1 MVIDACKEK
10 QSTYDPS
17 SRMPMLVE
25 KFASRDSLKQR
36 RGRAG
41 RVRPGSCYKLIS
53 SNTLSKLPEHGE
65 PEIKRSALDQTLL
78 SLLFLGLEVGSGNF
92 LSTLLDPPSQ
102 DAIAAAIHSLEKV
115 GAVRISVKDANTRWN
130 LTPLGMHLA
139 GIPAPPTVGKL
150 LVMGSLL
157 GCRSAALAMAAG
169 MSAGRSPFLKID
181 TFQYNRRRKNEEEEE
196 EVSMEEIKNKAI
208 IKERDELFKVVGNSD
223 HAMFAA
229 AYDIWDSKHGSD
241 RRKYCDSLGLSIPG
255 MRDVKQLAQQLDS
268 SLSAAG
274 YSYTK
279 ESDIN
284 AKSYRIIRTCLV
296 SALAPL
302 HLVRVLR
309 PSTKYAETAEGA
321 VEKDGKANELKFFTR
336 GHQEDRPENEAQGN
350 IIIRYHNI
358 SEERVFT
365 HPSSFMF
372 KVCSYNCP
380 WVVFHELVRT
390 SKPFLRDATEC
401 SSYALLLFGG
411 NISVQAAEGLIIV
424 DDYARLAANARV
436 GALIGGLRR
445 KVDDLLSNKIENPSI
460 DVATSIVMQLIVKLI
475 KTDGLGT

>member
-1 MVIDACKEK
+1 
-10 QSTYDPS
+10 
-17 SRMPMLVE
+17 
-25 KFASRDSLKQR
+25 
-36 RGRAG
+36 
-41 RVRPGSCYKLIS
+41 
-53 SNTLSKLPEHGE
+53 
-65 PEIKRSALDQTLL
+65 
-78 SLLFLGLEVGSGNF
+78 
-92 LSTLLDPPSQ
+92 
-102 DAIAAAIHSLEKV
+102 
-115 GAVRISVKDANTRWN
+115 
-130 LTPLGMHLA
+130 
-139 GIPAPPTVGKL
+139 
-150 LVMGSLL
+150 MGSLL

-196 EVSMEEIKNKAI
+196 EESMEEIKNKAI
-208 IKERDELFKVVGNSD
+208 IKERDELFKEVGNSD

-229 AYDIWDSKHGSD
+229 AYEIWDSKHGSD

-336 GHQEDRPENEAQGN
+336 GQQEDRPENEAQGN
-350 IIIRYHNI
+350 IITRYHNI
-358 SEERVFT
+358 SSPSYEMM
-365 HPSSFMF
+365 HPVKRSSEDN
-372 KVCSYNCP
+372 VYVP
-380 WVVFHELVRT
+380 
-390 SKPFLRDATEC
+390 
-401 SSYALLLFGG
+401 
-411 NISVQAAEGLIIV
+411 
-424 DDYARLAANARV
+424 
-436 GALIGGLRR
+436 
-445 KVDDLLSNKIENPSI
+445 
-460 DVATSIVMQLIVKLI
+460 
-475 KTDGLGT
+475 